1 MINQWAI
8 ILVLAMMLATV
19 ATSFYSRRFTRTTV
33 EFYLA
38 GRRVGFFLNAS
49 AICGDY
55 FSAASFLGVAA
66 AVYASGLDGVWFGT
80 GFGAAFVPVLLFIA
94 SPLRRFGEYTIPDFL
109 ASRFQ
114 SPLARV
120 IGIIMVQVICIFYL
134 APQMVGAGATWTVL
148 VQKGFLGLSPYAT
161 GVLVT
166 VMVMMFYVGM
176 GGMRGTTWN
185 QMIQFWIL
193 LVVMLTVVV
202 LGLRAGFSYPRH
214 LAAVSSRVLV
224 APAKLTAAELSAPNP
239 LTGRTY
245 LEEAREVMS
254 EGAFARVEEA
264 AREGRPDKK
273 VWVLLPQRNKLHPWR
288 PMRFVEPGHR
298 YGWLDQFSMVLAL
311 VMGTMGLPHIMNRYY
326 TNPTGKFARWTTV
339 WVLIFAAIFY
349 ILAGTAGLIGRAL
362 IPGLVSLSGGEGGDL
377 VVDGV
382 LRASDTL
389 MPVLG
394 KLLGGELGLG
404 IVAVGAFAAMFS
416 SIGGLL
422 MALAVS
428 WGHDFYEKFVNP
440 GAPERRKVAVGKLAV
455 VIMSVLSAGIG
466 LGIPYLG
473 LAKAY
478 PSLIAMMVTW
488 AFAVSG
494 GAFVP
499 TFIASLWWKR
509 TTLKGAVAGMLVGGA
524 GTVLFII
531 LNILRE
537 TNLVSPAS
545 LPGKLGTLTYP
556 TVFTL
561 PIALLSIVLVS
572 LWDRNLPRNVDEIW
586 VRIHGTA
593 RERRER
599 RLQEVS
605 LYQGSINLAD

>member
-1 MINQWAI
+1 M
-8 ILVLAMMLATV
+8 
-19 ATSFYSRRFTRTTV
+19 
-33 EFYLA
+33 
-38 GRRVGFFLNAS
+38 
-49 AICGDY
+49 
-55 FSAASFLGVAA
+55 
-66 AVYASGLDGVWFGT
+66 
-80 GFGAAFVPVLLFIA
+80 
-94 SPLRRFGEYTIPDFL
+94 
-109 ASRFQ
+109 
-114 SPLARV
+114 
-120 IGIIMVQVICIFYL
+120 
-134 APQMVGAGATWTVL
+134 
-148 VQKGFLGLSPYAT
+148 
-161 GVLVT
+161 
-166 VMVMMFYVGM
+166 
-176 GGMRGTTWN
+176 
-185 QMIQFWIL
+185 
-193 LVVMLTVVV
+193 
-202 LGLRAGFSYPRH
+202 
-214 LAAVSSRVLV
+214 
-224 APAKLTAAELSAPNP
+224 
-239 LTGRTY
+239 
-245 LEEAREVMS
+245 
-254 EGAFARVEEA
+254 
-264 AREGRPDKK
+264 
-273 VWVLLPQRNKLHPWR
+273 
-288 PMRFVEPGHR
+288 
-298 YGWLDQFSMVLAL
+298 
-311 VMGTMGLPHIMNRYY
+311 
-326 TNPTGKFARWTTV
+326 
-339 WVLIFAAIFY
+339 LIFAAIFY